1 MERIRQ
7 CIFSALALAAIA
19 SAAIAAW
26 AGQVAPNAADADAAA
41 TAATPASE
49 DEGQPYSLWD
59 DVAAASGIYRGV
71 VFDLSNGVADV
82 TAPAGRYWGV
92 KSKSYEEAE
101 RVRWHLETIP
111 EWCFNGDGMEGF
123 LLYARRLGAD
133 GKPGAGAL
141 ARESTLLLFWRD
153 TTAEVYGGWT
163 CAMGHLGV
171 GFAPLRGADAVEVKG
186 DKLLLRTAWRSNPVA
201 YTLDIDRPRNTL
213 VPVVLDRAAS
223 IIFDLGFQFG
233 VAERDAERGL

>member
-1 MERIRQ
+1 MASMRVRTRAAGDCEKMERIGQ
-7 CIFSALALAAIA
+7 YIFTALALAAIA
-19 SAAIAAW
+19 SGVIAA
-26 AGQVAPNAADADAAA
+26 GVEPTTPNAAASA
-41 TAATPASE
+41 AATPAAPAE
-49 DEGQPYSLWD
+49 EEGQPYSLWD

-92 KSKSYEEAE
+92 KSKSYKEAE
-101 RVRWHLETIP
+101 SVRWHLETIP

-133 GKPGAGAL
+133 GKPGTGAL

-171 GFAPLRGADAVEVKG
+171 GLAPLRGADAVEVRG
-186 DKLLLRTAWRSNPVA
+186 DRLLLRTAWQSDSVA
-201 YTLDIDRPRNTL
+201 YALDIDRSRNTL
-213 VPVVLDRAAS
+213 IPVVFDRA
-223 IIFDLGFQFG
+223 
-233 VAERDAERGL
+233 RDAEQGL